1 MIGCPVRERGWILPR
16 YLKCLTDLEY
26 PLGQIE
32 YAFVVND
39 SQDDT
44 LEILQEFSRHTQSP
58 VEIRQVN
65 LKSRTSSVRGAHSIN
80 NLVVLRN
87 ILLDMFLKSPAT
99 HLFSLDSDILA
110 EPDSLSRLID
120 LDLPVVS
127 MLIPNDGHLETK
139 GYYNIANLQGDQ
151 YLPITKFPRDQVIP
165 VDCTG
170 AGYLIKREVIE
181 ALGVRYYP
189 HRQGEDAGFCR
200 VARGR
205 GVGLWC
211 HTGIRAVHIM
221 VRESKYP

>member
-1 MIGCPVRERGWILPR
+1 MRERGWILPR
-16 YLKCLTDLEY
+16 YLKCLTDLDY
-26 PLGQIE
+26 PAGQIE

-44 LEILQEFSRHTQSP
+44 LEILQEFARNAQSP

-65 LKSRTSSVRGAHSIN
+65 LKSRTSPVRGAHSIG

-87 ILLDMFLKSPAT
+87 ILLDMFLISTAT

-110 EPDSLSRLID
+110 EPDSLARLID

-127 MLIPNDGHLETK
+127 MLVPNDRHLETK

-151 YLPITKFPRDQVIP
+151 YLPIMKFPRDQVIP

-170 AGYLIKREVIE
+170 AGYLIRREVIE
-181 ALGVRYYP
+181 AVGVRYYP

-200 VARGR
+200 VARAR

-211 HTGIRAVHIM
+211 HTGIRAAHIM
-221 VRESKYP
+221 VREGKCQ